1 METSTDQR
9 YLNDKS
15 TTGFDTF
22 SSLMGGAMKHLER
35 LKLKGMNEY
44 GLSGTHTICL
54 RRLYESE
61 NGLTRTELAQAC
73 QVDRAQITRVI
84 GYLLSRELVT
94 EKGEGSVYRKKCV
107 LTPEGRE
114 ITARINDL
122 IAELQSFV
130 SGNIPPE
137 ELEIFYKTL
146 HVICDNLKE
155 AEKLL

>member
-1 METSTDQR
+1 MPSW
-9 YLNDKS
+9 S
-15 TTGFDTF
+15 
-22 SSLMGGAMKHLER
+22 
-35 LKLKGMNEY
+35 KG
-44 GLSGTHTICL
+44 
-54 RRLYESE
+54 
-61 NGLTRTELAQAC
+61 
-73 QVDRAQITRVI
+73 
-84 GYLLSRELVT
+84 LVT